1 MTEEGCTLRSEDFKQ
16 GLLHLVSCM
25 FEAAIQSQT
34 SSPAK
39 RKLAW
44 TEFEKDQDVETQ
56 KQPENAIL
64 AYFKQINLFESIKR
78 LTECEPEMRHEI
90 KVQLKLMKV
99 KLGKLK
105 SKDAGEK
112 EEGETKLI
120 ATI

>member
-1 MTEEGCTLRSEDFKQ
+1 
-16 GLLHLVSCM
+16 M

-34 SSPAK
+34 SSSAK

-44 TEFEKDQDVETQ
+44 TEPDKDNDSKDEIQ
-56 KQPENAIL
+56 KEPENAIL
-64 AYFKQINLFESIKR
+64 AYFKQINLFDSIKR

-105 SKDAGEK
+105 GDKKATDNKEGES
-112 EEGETKLI
+112 ETKLI